1 MTVEPARPI
10 VSLMDRHG
18 CLLGAHLLVLAERK
32 RAWVVIRSHD
42 FAAVA
47 VAVTLLV
54 GDIVRNDSL
63 DLGGDMLRGATRTE
77 VSRSARL
84 ATTMALALHDLP
96 THVRHVG

>member
-1 MTVEPARPI
+1 MTLSNALVILNGTELGVARTATLHVRGMDRRVVTVEPARPI
-10 VSLMDRHG
+10 VSLVDRRR

-54 GDIVRNDSL
+54 GNIVRDDSL
-63 DLGGDMLRGATRTE
+63 DFGGDVLG
-77 VSRSARL
+77 
-84 ATTMALALHDLP
+84 
-96 THVRHVG
+96 